1 MLVLTFAVGAL
12 DYERWALPVLEHYFA
27 SRDLRFV
34 VHREGRDHPAHPSW
48 YKLLAHKLYPEE
60 DFILCWDLDLLPAR
74 ATVEMDYIASGL
86 LNLSLD
92 TSLFYG
98 QPRERND
105 FFYNC
110 GLLGIPRCLGGAMA
124 DLFDACA
131 PGDRPSW
138 EQYYVNEWIARS
150 DVGVY
155 ALPVRMNVLHP
166 LFGQSPTLWQQA
178 RFQHYTYGVT
188 AVNRAELIRLH
199 HDRYF
204 LEHGL
209 VSHRLAL
216 PNAAPGQI

>member
-1 MLVLTFAVGAL
+1 MLILTFAVGAI

-34 VHREGRDHPAHPSW
+34 VHRTVVDGPAHPSW
-48 YKLLAHKLYPEE
+48 YKLLAHKLYPNE

-74 ATVEMDYIASGL
+74 ADVEMDACVPGV
-86 LNLSLD
+86 LNLALD
-92 TSLFYG
+92 TSLHYG
-98 QPRERND
+98 EARGRND
-105 FFYNC
+105 FYFNC
-110 GLLGIPRCLGGAMA
+110 GLFGIPRCLSDSMVE
-124 DLFDACA
+124 LFRACA

-150 DVGVY
+150 GAGVY
-155 ALPVRMNVLHP
+155 ALPGRMNVLHP
-166 LFGQSPTLWQQA
+166 IFGQDPALWQRA
-178 RFQHYTYGVT
+178 RFQHYTYGIT
-188 AVNRAELIRLH
+188 SGTRAEMIRLH

-216 PNAAPGQI
+216 SNAAPGQV